1 MLRHLVL
8 ACLLGVLAAEHA
20 NGQVAAPVPTGTNA
34 LSAPSMPGAAAAPEV
49 TLITFGSGEEV
60 FERFG
65 HNALWFHDP
74 RTMQDIAYHWGLFSF
89 NEPGFL
95 MRFLTGDTKYWMGG
109 VDAQALIASERNRG
123 RPITLQRLNLTP
135 EQAIKLREFV
145 SWNEQPQNRFY
156 RYDYFADNCSTRLRD
171 ALDGVLGGA
180 IRRHTDSA
188 VTPLTYRR
196 ESVRLTDGDVP
207 IQAGIDIA
215 LGRPADVPLTRWKS
229 FFIPMRLR
237 DALREMRVA
246 GPGGTMVPL
255 VAEERVL
262 PLPPVPKLIPEI
274 PISPRLAPRYLL
286 LGILLA
292 ALVVGLRVMMVRSR
306 SAAWG
311 LAMFGGAWSLLCG
324 LLGVILIVAWAFTK
338 HVFWAWNENLLLLS
352 PISLLLVIL
361 LPASILSARYERG
374 ARMTAA
380 VVAAVGVIAFLLAA
394 IPGGQE
400 NRAIVAMFLP
410 VHLAFAWAL
419 ALPRIR
425 ASATT

>member
-1 MLRHLVL
+1 MMRRLAL
-8 ACLLGVLAAEHA
+8 ACVFGVTSSVAGIA
-20 NGQVAAPVPTGTNA
+20 QVALPLPGGTAVQAPADP
-34 LSAPSMPGAAAAPEV
+34 LEV
-49 TLITFGSGEEV
+49 TLITFGSGGEV

-74 RTMQDIAYHWGLFSF
+74 RTMQDVAYHWGLFSF
-89 NEPGFL
+89 SEPGFL

-109 VDAQALIASERNRG
+109 VDARALIDAERGRG

-135 EQAIKLREFV
+135 DQAAKLRAFV
-145 SWNEQPQNRFY
+145 LWNEQPQNRFY

-180 IRRHTDSA
+180 IKRATEN
-188 VTPLTYRR
+188 VLTPLSYRR
-196 ESVRLTDGDVP
+196 ESVRLTDGDAP

-215 LGRPADVPLTRWKS
+215 LGRPSDVPLTRWAS

-237 DALREMRVA
+237 DALREIRIPSA
-246 GPGGTMVPL
+246 NGGTVPL
-255 VAEERVL
+255 VAEEHMV
-262 PLPPVPKLIPEI
+262 PLPPEPKPVPELPD
-274 PISPRLAPRYLL
+274 SPRLTPRYGA
-286 LGILLA
+286 LGMLLA
-292 ALVVGLRVMMVRSR
+292 ALVIGLRVMMVSRR

-311 LAMFGGAWSLLCG
+311 LALYGSAWSLLCG
-324 LLGVILIVAWAFTK
+324 VLGVILILAWVATK
-338 HVFWAWNENLLLLS
+338 HVFWAWNENLLLLT

-361 LPASILSARYERG
+361 LPASVLSARYERG
-374 ARMTAA
+374 ARMLAA
-380 VVAAVGVIAFLLAA
+380 IIAALGVIALLLAV

-400 NRAIVAMFLP
+400 SGAIVALFLP

-425 ASATT
+425 ASTTR